1 LFSECNGRRRWT
13 GILNFAVLMSSLLL
27 VLLASAFVDGF
38 EISLCFSSVGAE
50 TCCCCRFCI
59 VLDLLGCIIVL

>member
-1 LFSECNGRRRWT
+1 MGRRRWT

-27 VLLASAFVDGF
+27 VLLASARGFVDGF

-50 TCCCCRFCI
+50 TCCCCRCCI
-59 VLDLLGCIIVL
+59 VLDLLGCTIVL

>member
-27 VLLASAFVDGF
+27 VLLASARGFVDGF

-50 TCCCCRFCI
+50 TCRCCI
-59 VLDLLGCIIVL
+59 VLDLLGCTIVL

>member
-1 LFSECNGRRRWT
+1 MQWTPPLDRNFELLQFSCLLFF
-13 GILNFAVLMSSLLL
+13 LFF
-27 VLLASAFVDGF
+27 ASARGFVDGF

-50 TCCCCRFCI
+50 TCCCI